1 MGKGTDIGAVELQPG
16 AKIASV
22 VINGG
27 SAQRSRVTD
36 IKITFDQPVSILPF
50 AFQLK
55 RQADNSFVGLAQ
67 AINGADV
74 TLTFTG
80 GPVESKSLADGLYT
94 LTVFAN
100 SVVNLDGFT
109 LDGNNDGVAGGDY
122 VLAGNTANKLFRL
135 FGDSDGNG
143 VVNSLDFASF
153 RSAFG
158 LGASIFDF
166 NNDGQTNSNDFAEFR
181 KRFGLAI

>member
-1 MGKGTDIGAVELQPG
+1 MQCNEIEFQFRIPG
-16 AKIASV
+16 
-22 VINGG
+22 GRG
-27 SAQRSRVTD
+27 SCR
-36 IKITFDQPVSILPF
+36 
-50 AFQLK
+50 AFLE
-55 RQADNSFVGLAQ
+55 F
-67 AINGADV
+67 
-74 TLTFTG
+74 
-80 GPVESKSLADGLYT
+80 P
-94 LTVFAN
+94 FAN

-135 FGDSDGNG
+135 FGDADGNG
-143 VVNSLDFASF
+143 IVNSVDFASF

-158 LGASIFDF
+158 LGTSIFDF